1 MRKKKIWILAVTCL
15 VVIVLLLGGAYIF
28 NHSEKKQ
35 MTVTSSGLKD
45 GIWKEKFGAKGTQF
59 NENDIPNYSIPF
71 KIENAPENTKS
82 YALVLEDKDAYEV
95 TNGIIWIHWIAAN
108 ITSTTMKEN
117 ASVKE
122 ADQFVQGVNSWMTLE
137 GGQQNQKLSSFYGG
151 MAPPNKPHKYDL
163 HVYAL
168 DTMLT
173 LKNGFYL
180 NQLYEEMDGHVVS
193 EFTLSGEYRN

>member
-1 MRKKKIWILAVTCL
+1 MQKKKAWILVVAFLAVM
-15 VVIVLLLGGAYIF
+15 VLSVGRGYIY
-28 NHSEKKQ
+28 NHTEKK

-45 GIWKEKFGAKGTQF
+45 GIWDDKFGFRGTQF
-59 NENDIPNYSIPF
+59 NENDIPNYSIPV
-71 KIENAPENTKS
+71 KIENAPEKTES

-108 ITSTTMKEN
+108 ITSTTIKEN

-137 GGQQNQKLSSFYGG
+137 GGQQNQNLSSFYGG
-151 MAPPNKPHKYDL
+151 MAPPNKPHQYDL

-168 DTMLT
+168 DTTLT

-180 NQLYEEMDGHVVS
+180 NQLYEEMNGHVLS
-193 EFTLSGEYRN
+193 EYTLSGEYKN